1 MVAIAMEHLPEG
13 TDGRSGY
20 RSRDG
25 VYYSKRRPVW
35 IPQAPGLD
43 VLSFLLAPQ
52 FGDKLALVDVGASG
66 GRSLT
71 YAQLERRVRV
81 VAAGMYKQLGV
92 RQYDVVMLLSANCI
106 EFAVIFLAVVSLGA
120 TLTTVN
126 QVNTAVEI
134 QKQMKDSGNLN
145 HPPILTSLFAI
156 CTAIFNVIF
165 KCAQQSSIHTSKMSV
180 YSRQCFQKLRKNASK
195 PKINA
200 VIFDKMAYF

>member
-1 MVAIAMEHLPEG
+1 MVAEVEHLPEG
-13 TDGRSGY
+13 TDVRSGY

-25 VYYSKRRPVW
+25 IYYSKRRPVW
-35 IPQAPGLD
+35 IPQAPGQD

-52 FGDKLALVDVGASG
+52 FGARLALVDAASG
-66 GRSLT
+66 RGLT

-126 QVNTAVEI
+126 QVNTALEI
-134 QKQMKDSGNLN
+134 QKQMKDAGNN
-145 HPPILTSLFAI
+145 CSRI
-156 CTAIFNVIF
+156 CNLHV
-165 KCAQQSSIHTSKMSV
+165 HNN
-180 YSRQCFQKLRKNASK
+180 L
-195 PKINA
+195 
-200 VIFDKMAYF
+200 